1 MIKMLLEQH
10 KSYKEEISILTQ
22 ENIGLR
28 KENQILRNVN
38 ESMFNDSPHRHR
50 HASHVSLLPGDN
62 SPVGSPLNTTTDEIV
77 YTDLTQYLQGIVV
90 WLETVKE

>member
-38 ESMFNDSPHRHR
+38 ESMFNESPSRRHQ
-50 HASHVSLLPGDN
+50 SHVSLLPGDN
-62 SPVGSPLNTTTDEIV
+62 SPVGSPLNTT
-77 YTDLTQYLQGIVV
+77 
-90 WLETVKE
+90 